1 MVNVLSMSD
10 FINFFAIFAI
20 CAHFFANV
28 YGISIFVLSSNIF
41 AIIKKTH
48 SHGQKVTVKKVK
60 YFCLKRIIIIFV
72 TNIKKHQVLHMFM

>member
-1 MVNVLSMSD
+1 MLSMSD

-41 AIIKKTH
+41 AIIKTNH
-48 SHGQKVTVKKVK
+48 LHGQKGD
-60 YFCLKRIIIIFV
+60 
-72 TNIKKHQVLHMFM
+72 IKNDLFLSQGLHP